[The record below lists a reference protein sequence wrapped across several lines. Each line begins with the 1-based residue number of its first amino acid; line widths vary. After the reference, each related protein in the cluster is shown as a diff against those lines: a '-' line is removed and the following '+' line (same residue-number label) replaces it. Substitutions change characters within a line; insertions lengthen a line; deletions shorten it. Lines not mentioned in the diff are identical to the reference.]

1 MVSGFKEGVGFAFRK
16 CRECNATDVQLQEK
30 VCVCVHVYAGVW
42 AVWVH
47 VSHIYSMIYIALL
60 T

>member
-47 VSHIYSMIYIALL
+47 VSHIII
-60 T
+60 